1 MDSLCMKLPTAIAIA
16 ISCLAATPAAAQ
28 ERDSRTYYTARLAD
42 WPAPQQLSAQE
53 REFYDM
59 VFRAIDNGEWSQ
71 VETLLAQRPDGLL
84 TDVARAEYY
93 LAANSPRVEAQQ
105 IADWLRTG
113 AELPQA
119 AQLVRLGQTRGL
131 EGTPNLPYVREL
143 VPQPSI
149 PRRTRPRTIND
160 GTMPEQVRTAI
171 LERIT
176 NDDPDGARV
185 LLDGIDAALSP
196 EARAEWRQRVA
207 WSYYIENMDAQA
219 LAMAQTVAEGRGPWV
234 AEGDWTAGL
243 AAWRLGDCDIAL
255 ASFQRAAEEAI
266 NAPLRAAALFWASR
280 AALRCRQPGLS
291 EDLLGAAALLD
302 ETLYGMLA
310 AEQLGRKLPDLVEN
324 ADFTEDDWR
333 RLGNNRNTRIAV
345 ALAEIGRDVLASQVL
360 LHQARI
366 GDPRDYD
373 AYSRLARDLGFAQ
386 TQLYM
391 ALNAPAGAKPDPAS
405 RYPAPKIA
413 PYNGWQVDPAL
424 AFAHILQESAFRP
437 KATSPANAQG
447 LMQITPI
454 TVRQHAPALGVDA
467 GAVNIYDPATN
478 LAFGQQNLIMLR
490 DHPVTRRRMPVIM
503 AAYNAGMTPV
513 TRWED
518 EINDQNDP
526 LLYMESIPYWE
537 TREYVAVVL
546 RHYWMYERQAT
557 DVSPSR
563 MALAQNGWPLF
574 PDGTAPGN
582 GRVYMTAG
590 GN

>member
-1 MDSLCMKLPTAIAIA
+1 MKLPTAFAIA

-28 ERDSRTYYTARLAD
+28 VSDSRTYFTARLAER
-42 WPAPQQLSAQE
+42 PAPQQLSAQD
-53 REFYDM
+53 REFYD
-59 VFRAIDNGEWSQ
+59 VLFRAIDDGEWSR
-71 VETLLAQRPDGLL
+71 VETMLEQRPDGLL

-93 LAANSPRVEAQQ
+93 LAANSPRVEADA
-105 IADWLRTG
+105 IAQWLETG

-119 AQLVRLGQTRGL
+119 PQLVRLGQTRGL
-131 EGTPNLPYVREL
+131 SGDPNLPYARDL
-143 VPQPSI
+143 VSQRSV
-149 PRRTRPRTIND
+149 PRRTRPRSVDD
-160 GTMPEQVRTAI
+160 GTMPSDVRAAI

-176 NDDPDGARV
+176 NDDPTGARL
-185 LLDGIDAALSP
+185 LLDGVDASLSP

-207 WSYYIENMDAQA
+207 WSYFIENMDAQA
-219 LAMAQTVAEGRGPWV
+219 LAMAQTVPEGRGAWV

-243 AAWRLGDCDIAL
+243 AAWRLNDCDTAL
-255 ASFQRAAEEAI
+255 ASFQRAAEGAI
-266 NAPLRAAALFWASR
+266 NPTLRAASLFWASR
-280 AALRCRQPGLS
+280 AALRCRKPALS
-291 EDLLGAAALLD
+291 EDLLSDAALMD

-310 AEQLGRKLPDLVEN
+310 AEQLGRNLPDLVES
-324 ADFTEDDWR
+324 AEFSEEDWR
-333 RLGNNRNTRIAV
+333 RIGNNRNTRIAV
-345 ALAEIGRDVLASQVL
+345 ALAEIGRDVLGSQVL

-366 GDPRDYD
+366 GNPRDYD
-373 AYSRLARDLGFAQ
+373 AYSRLARDLGFPQ

-391 ALNAPAGAKPDPAS
+391 ALNAPTGGEADPAS

-437 KATSPANAQG
+437 NATSPANAQG

-454 TVRQHAPALGVDA
+454 TVRQHAPALGLNASRVD
-467 GAVNIYDPATN
+467 IYDPATN

-490 DHPVTRRRMPVIM
+490 DSAITRGRMPVIM
-503 AAYNAGMTPV
+503 AAYNAGMSPI
-513 TRWED
+513 TRWEN

-526 LLYMESIPYWE
+526 LLYMEAIPYWE
-537 TREYVAVVL
+537 TREYVAVVM

-574 PDGTAPGN
+574 PDGTAPTN
-582 GRVYMTAG
+582 GRVYMSAG